1 MPTPL
6 YDSDVQ
12 KIVDRTPKTA
22 LIDTDVFVVAD
33 EDGTLAP
40 ITKPNAKA
48 TLDIDK
54 AETDISLLQ
63 AQVLENY
70 GDISTLEG
78 EMDTAQDDID
88 SLEGRM
94 TLAEQ
99 DIDALEAEVE
109 TILVGQDLDP
119 NKDVEVLG
127 ARASGT
133 TADSYATIGDR
144 MDTMETRT
152 PYFDSVGAYAG
163 YIQLKAVDGH
173 LVLSTTEV

>member
-1 MPTPL
+1 MPIPL
-6 YDSDVQ
+6 YTTDVQ

-33 EDGTLAP
+33 KDGTLAP

-54 AETDISLLQ
+54 
-63 AQVLENY
+63 
-70 GDISTLEG
+70 
-78 EMDTAQDDID
+78 
-88 SLEGRM
+88 
-94 TLAEQ
+94 AEQ